1 MDEIIEVYSETELA
15 AVVDRDGSLFAHIE
29 NLRVLASH
37 AFTAFTSAAA
47 DGSPELIDFY
57 CGWRGCVLNLTRA
70 AASAA
75 LDKGQS
81 FAVIER
87 MKALIGECRGQ
98 AASIAG
104 ALNDLYLHAPDEPR
118 LRLRIRGYASDA
130 NALAVKMERTVGS
143 VDAFVEKHG
152 LHQSGAWHR
161 AAEAAARVRFLYENI
176 IPEGHIYYPARP
188 YPPEDIPLGEEVPDR
203 PAAWECFRAIPEEEL
218 AYDGEH
224 DEFVIPE
231 GKTFETPRGTLDAD
245 SIRFDWD
252 NGTVTVGFAGGSH
265 TTWPFFKVKHPGD
278 LIAGRGYEYYY
289 RRVRKQ

>member
-1 MDEIIEVYSETELA
+1 MDEIIEVYSEAELA
-15 AVVDRDGSLFAHIE
+15 AVIDRDGSLFAHIE
-29 NLRVLASH
+29 NLRVFASH
-37 AFTAFTSAAA
+37 AFADFDAAVKS
-47 DGSPELIDFY
+47 GSPELIDFY

-87 MKALIGECRGQ
+87 MKSLIGECRGQ

-104 ALNDLYLHAPDEPR
+104 VLNDLYLASPDEPR

-143 VDAFVEKHG
+143 VDAFIEKHG
-152 LHQSGAWHR
+152 LLRAGAWHR
-161 AAEAAARVRFLYENI
+161 AAEAAARVRYLYENI
-176 IPEGHIYYPARP
+176 IPSGHVYYPVRP
-188 YPPEDIPLGEEVPDR
+188 YPPEDIPLGDCVPER
-203 PAAWECFRAIPEEEL
+203 PEAWECFRAIPEEEL
-218 AYDGEH
+218 AYDSTH

-231 GKTFETPRGTLDAD
+231 GKTFSTPHGILDAD

-252 NGTVTVGFAGGSH
+252 HETVTVGFAGGDH

-278 LIAGRGYEYYY
+278 LISGRGYEYYY
-289 RRVRKQ
+289 RKVRS